1 MQARRLLRKGCE
13 AFLAMVLDSKRGQ
26 IELENILVVKDF
38 PDVFP
43 EELPGIPPVREVE
56 LSIEILPGTAPTSRA
71 PYRMAP
77 TELKELKIQLQEL
90 MDKGFI
96 RPSVSPWGAPV
107 LFVKK
112 KDGTLRM
119 CIDYRQ
125 INKVTVKNKYP
136 LPRIEDLFDQLKGA
150 GIFSKIDLRSGYYQ
164 LRVKDVDV
172 PKTAFRTRYGHYE
185 FLVMPFGLTNA
196 PAAFMDL
203 MNKVFRPYLDQFFV
217 VFIDDILVY
226 SRDEQEHEQH
236 LKIVLQTL
244 REKKL
249 YAKLSKCDF
258 WLKEIS
264 FLGHIVSAEGV
275 RVDPVKIE
283 AVVNWKP
290 PRSVTEVRSFLG
302 LAGYYRRFVK
312 GFSVIASPLT
322 KLLRKGVLFE
332 WSDKCQNSFEQLKE
346 MLVEAPV
353 LTQPTSGKE
362 YTLYSDASGIGL
374 GCVLMQNEKVVA
386 YASRQLK
393 SHEQTYPTHDLEL
406 AAVVFALK
414 IWRHYLYGE
423 KCRIYTDHKSLKY
436 LLTQKEL
443 NLRQRRWL
451 ELFKDYDCIID
462 YHPGKANVVADALIR
477 KVMSAL
483 SFQHSEWRLADDG
496 AILAQLKA
504 QPVLK
509 KMIIDAQ
516 KNDEEM
522 QKKVQMVRDGDKTGF
537 SIKEDGS
544 LYFQDRLCVSCD
556 KELKKKLLFA
566 AHNTVFTMHPGSNKM
581 YQDLKQLYWWKG
593 MKRDVT
599 EYVSKCLTCQQV
611 KAEHQVPTGLLNPL
625 PIPQWKWDNITMDFV
640 SGLPLTQ
647 QKHDSVWVIVDR
659 LTKSAHFIPVRIEYS
674 MDRLAELYV
683 K

>member
-1 MQARRLLRKGCE
+1 MQAGRLLRKSCE
-13 AFLAMVLDSKRGQ
+13 AFLALVLDSKRGQ

-38 PDVFP
+38 PDVFL

-90 MDKGFI
+90 LDKGFI
-96 RPSVSPWGAPV
+96 LPSVSPWGAPV
-107 LFVKK
+107 LFMKK

-150 GIFSKIDLRSGYYQ
+150 GVFSKIDLRSGYYQ

-196 PAAFMDL
+196 PATFMDL
-203 MNKVFRPYLDQFFV
+203 MNRVFRPYLDKFVV

-226 SRDEQEHEQH
+226 SRDEQEH

-264 FLGHIVSAEGV
+264 FLGHIVSTEGI

-283 AVVNWKP
+283 AVVNWKSP
-290 PRSVTEVRSFLG
+290 QSVTEVRSFLG

-312 GFSVIASPLT
+312 GFSVIASSLT
-322 KLLRKGVLFE
+322 KLLRKGVMFE

-374 GCVLMQNEKVVA
+374 GCVLMQDEKVVA

-393 SHEQTYPTHDLEL
+393 PYEQNYPTHDLEL

-423 KCRIYTDHKSLKY
+423 KCIIYTYHKSLKY

-443 NLRQRRWL
+443 NLRQHRWL

-462 YHPGKANVVADALIR
+462 YHPGKANVVADALSR
-477 KVMSAL
+477 KAMATL
-483 SFQHSEWRLADDG
+483 SFQHSEWRLTDDG

-504 QPVLK
+504 
-509 KMIIDAQ
+509 
-516 KNDEEM
+516 
-522 QKKVQMVRDGDKTGF
+522 
-537 SIKEDGS
+537 
-544 LYFQDRLCVSCD
+544 
-556 KELKKKLLFA
+556 
-566 AHNTVFTMHPGSNKM
+566 
-581 YQDLKQLYWWKG
+581 
-593 MKRDVT
+593 
-599 EYVSKCLTCQQV
+599 
-611 KAEHQVPTGLLNPL
+611 
-625 PIPQWKWDNITMDFV
+625 
-640 SGLPLTQ
+640 
-647 QKHDSVWVIVDR
+647 
-659 LTKSAHFIPVRIEYS
+659 
-674 MDRLAELYV
+674 
-683 K
+683 